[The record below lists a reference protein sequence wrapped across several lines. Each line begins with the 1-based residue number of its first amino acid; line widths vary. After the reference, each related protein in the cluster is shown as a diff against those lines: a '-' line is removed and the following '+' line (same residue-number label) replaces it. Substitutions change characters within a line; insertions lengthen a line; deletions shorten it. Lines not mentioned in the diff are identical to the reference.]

1 MKPINKYIIITPIEE
16 QLTSASGL
24 LLSSEDAQSFRYRKA
39 LVIEPGTEVTTI
51 NSGDVIYFDRN
62 AGHSMM
68 IGAYTYTIIL
78 ERDVVVV
85 V

>member
-1 MKPINKYIIITPIEE
+1 MKPINKYLVITPIEE

-24 LLSSEDAQSFRYRKA
+24 LLSAEDAKSFRYKKA
-39 LVIEPGTEVTTI
+39 LVIEPGTEVSAI
-51 NSGDVIYFDRN
+51 KRGDVIYFVRN
-62 AGHSMM
+62 AGLYMM
-68 IGAYTYTIIL
+68 IMDETYTIII

>member
-1 MKPINKYIIITPIEE
+1 MKPINKYLVITPIEE

-24 LLSSEDAQSFRYRKA
+24 LLSAEDAQSFRYRKA

-51 NSGDVIYFDRN
+51 KRGDVIYFDRN

-68 IGAYTYTIIL
+68 IEDETYTIIL

>member
-1 MKPINKYIIITPIEE
+1 MKPINKYLVITPIEE

-24 LLSSEDAQSFRYRKA
+24 LLSAEDAQSFRYRKA

-51 NSGDVIYFDRN
+51 KRGDVIYFDRN

-68 IGAYTYTIIL
+68 IKDETYTIIL

>member
-1 MKPINKYIIITPIEE
+1 MKPINKYLVITPIEE

-24 LLSSEDAQSFRYRKA
+24 LLSAEDAKSFRYKKA
-39 LVIEPGTEVTTI
+39 LVIEPGTEVSAI
-51 NSGDVIYFDRN
+51 KRGYVIYFDRN

-68 IGAYTYTIIL
+68 IKDETYTIIL

>member
-1 MKPINKYIIITPIEE
+1 MVITPIEE
-16 QLTSASGL
+16 QLTSSSGL
-24 LLSSEDAQSFRYRKA
+24 LLSSEDAQSFRYKKA
-39 LVIEPGTEVTTI
+39 LVIAPGTEVSSI
-51 NSGDVIYFDRN
+51 KSGDLIYFDRN

-68 IGAYTYTIIL
+68 IKDETYTIIL